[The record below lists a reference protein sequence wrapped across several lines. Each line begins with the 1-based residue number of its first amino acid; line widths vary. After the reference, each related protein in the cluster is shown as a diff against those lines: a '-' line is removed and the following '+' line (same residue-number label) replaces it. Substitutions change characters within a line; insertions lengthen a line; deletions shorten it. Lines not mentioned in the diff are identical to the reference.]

1 MTVTI
6 IIATIV
12 LTAAWLLLVSRRPL
26 TPPDPQR
33 EARDLVA
40 LYDAQPEAGD
50 PTQQNERDYRLYHE
64 LKRLQQPRITQ
75 HSGHLPL
82 WIVLL
87 IITALSAAGY
97 AWYLLGGNNTL
108 QWQKLD
114 NTLDAPLIRSQY
126 LGEQTPPLPAEDLN
140 TYCQLLQTRIER
152 NDPDQL
158 DTLARC
164 YLQYNNF
171 PYAAAVYHG
180 LYRLQPDDDET
191 ALNYAQATLFG
202 SRNRPMSEEIETI
215 LQRIIHNDP
224 QDIMP
229 QILLAAG
236 YRQSD
241 RNSEALPMW
250 QALADNTAKDHPL
263 YPMIE
268 QTLADTK
275 QAVAQ
280 EQSDSQPIQ
289 ATPEQSDTTAAT
301 VNADNNISTNT
312 VNPTAADSNN
322 SNAATIRADIS
333 ISPEL
338 LAQITPQAKLYLIAS
353 PIGSRMPL
361 AVSRHDPQAQQSITL
376 SDDDSMSGATLGD
389 QPSITLRA
397 KLSPDGNA
405 MSQPLAESEQTI
417 TLPAADTIHIEL

>member
-12 LTAAWLLLVSRRPL
+12 LTAVWLLIASRRPL
-26 TPPDPQR
+26 TPPDQKR

-40 LYDAQPEAGD
+40 LYDAQPEAAD
-50 PTQQNERDYRLYHE
+50 PTQQSERDYRLYHE
-64 LKRLQQPRITQ
+64 LKRLQQHRTSQ
-75 HSGHLPL
+75 HSGRLPI

-87 IITALSAAGY
+87 TITALGAAGY
-97 AWYLLGGNNTL
+97 AWYMLGGSNTL

-114 NTLDAPLIRSQY
+114 STLDAPLIRSQY
-126 LGEQTPPLPAEDLN
+126 LGEQTPQLPAEDLN
-140 TYCQLLQTRIER
+140 AYCQLLQTRIDR

-171 PYAAAVYHG
+171 PYAAAVYHS
-180 LYRLQPDDDET
+180 LYRLQPDDDKT

-275 QAVAQ
+275 QAIAQ
-280 EQSDSQPIQ
+280 DQNDSLPVSQ
-289 ATPEQSDTTAAT
+289 APEAA
-301 VNADNNISTNT
+301 STS
-312 VNPTAADSNN
+312 SN
-322 SNAATIRADIS
+322 SSANAASTANTDSANTDAAKIRTEIS

-353 PIGSRMPL
+353 PVGSRMPL
-361 AVSRHDPQAQQSITL
+361 AVSRHDPQAQQTITL
-376 SDDDSMSGATLGD
+376 SDEDSMSGATLGD

-405 MSQPLAESEQTI
+405 MSQPLAESEQTV

>member
-12 LTAAWLLLVSRRPL
+12 LTATWLLIASRHPI

-33 EARDLVA
+33 EASDLVA
-40 LYDAQPEAGD
+40 LYDAQPDAAD
-50 PTQQNERDYRLYHE
+50 PTQQSERDYRLYHE
-64 LKRLQQPRITQ
+64 PKRLQQPRVSQ

-82 WIVLL
+82 WIILL
-87 IITALSAAGY
+87 IITALTAAGY
-97 AWYLLGGNNTL
+97 AWYVLGGSNTL

-126 LGEQTPPLPAEDLN
+126 LGEQTPQLPAEDLN
-140 TYCQLLQTRIER
+140 TYCQLLQTRIDR

-171 PYAAAVYHG
+171 PYAAAVYQS
-180 LYRLQPDDDET
+180 LYRLQPDDET

-202 SRNRPMSEEIETI
+202 NRNRPMSEEIETI
-215 LQRIIHNDP
+215 LQRLIHNDP

-280 EQSDSQPIQ
+280 EQSDSQPMP
-289 ATPEQSDTTAAT
+289 ATPNQTDTAT
-301 VNADNNISTNT
+301 PTPNISNNISANTTNA
-312 VNPTAADSNN
+312 VEPGKDDSE
-322 SNAATIRADIS
+322 AVAIRADIS

-338 LAQITPQAKLYLIAS
+338 LTQLTPEAKLYLIAS
-353 PIGSRMPL
+353 PVGSRMPL
-361 AVSRHDPQAQQSITL
+361 AVSRRDPQAQQSITL
-376 SDDDSMSGATLGD
+376 SDDDSMSGATLDD

-417 TLPAADTIHIEL
+417 TLPVADTIHIEL

>member
-12 LTAAWLLLVSRRPL
+12 LTAAWLLIASRRPL
-26 TPPDPQR
+26 MPPDPQR

-40 LYDAQPEAGD
+40 LYDALPDTAD
-50 PTQQNERDYRLYHE
+50 PTQQSERDYRLYHE
-64 LKRLQQPRITQ
+64 LKRLKEPHVSQY
-75 HSGHLPL
+75 SGHLPP
-82 WIVLL
+82 WIILFVV
-87 IITALSAAGY
+87 TALSAAGY
-97 AWYLLGGNNTL
+97 AWYMLGGNNTL
-108 QWQKLD
+108 QWQKLGSS
-114 NTLDAPLIRSQY
+114 LDAPLIRSQY
-126 LGEQTPPLPAEDLN
+126 LGEQTPQLPAEDLN
-140 TYCQLLQTRIER
+140 TYCQLLQTRIDR

-171 PYAAAVYHG
+171 PYAAAVYHS
-180 LYRLQPDDDET
+180 LYRLQPDNDET

-202 SRNRPMSEEIETI
+202 SRNRPMSKEIETI

-236 YRQSD
+236 YRQSE

-275 QAVAQ
+275 QAIAR
-280 EQSDSQPIQ
+280 EHSDSQPIQ
-289 ATPEQSDTTAAT
+289 QAPEIASTSRTSSAETT
-301 VNADNNISTNT
+301 STNT
-312 VNPTAADSNN
+312 NATA
-322 SNAATIRADIS
+322 IHADIS

-353 PIGSRMPL
+353 PVGSRMPL
-361 AVSRHDPQAQQSITL
+361 AVRRHDPQAQQTITL
-376 SDDDSMSGATLGD
+376 SDDDSMSGATLSD

-417 TLPAADTIHIEL
+417 TLPVADTIHIEL